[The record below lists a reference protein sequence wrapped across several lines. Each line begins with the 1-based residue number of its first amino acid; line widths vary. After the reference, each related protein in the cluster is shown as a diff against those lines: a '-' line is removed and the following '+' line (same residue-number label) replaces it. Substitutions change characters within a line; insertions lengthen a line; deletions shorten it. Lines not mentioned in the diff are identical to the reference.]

1 VKARGGENVKSEQLE
16 LEPVLEDESEEVV
29 PFKYSISS
37 YGADYTVDSLVK
49 RLDDDTIF
57 NPPFQRGFVWSL
69 GDASRFI
76 ESLLLGLPVP
86 GIFLAKEQESRRL
99 LVVDGQ
105 QRLRTLQMFYDGI
118 FVNKKEFALKGVQK
132 QFAGLTYKT
141 LPSSDKRQ
149 LDDSIIHATII
160 KQDEP
165 SEDDSS
171 IYYIFQRLN
180 TTGIELK
187 PQEIRACIYHGEFS
201 DLLGELNKNAA
212 WRRVFGPVHKSM
224 RDQELVLRFLA
235 LYFDGHDYA
244 KPLNTFLNKYMG
256 RNRHLNQQSE
266 SAIKA
271 AFNPT
276 IEIATEAL
284 GDTAF
289 RPRKALNAAVF
300 DSVMV
305 GLATRLSRGRIKSV
319 DEVRTQYKKL
329 LEKDDFRDATEK
341 STTDEEAVEKRL
353 NIAMQVFASVK

>member
-1 VKARGGENVKSEQLE
+1 MKNEPQQLE
-16 LEPVLEDESEEVV
+16 IEPVEDEKEEVV

-49 RLDDDTIF
+49 RMGDGSIY
-57 NPPFQRGFVWSL
+57 NPPFQRGFVWTL
-69 GDASRFI
+69 GDASRFV

-118 FVNKKEFALKGVQK
+118 FVNRKEFALKGVQK
-132 QFAGLTYKT
+132 QFAGLTYRN
-141 LPSSDKRQ
+141 LPPSDRRQ

-180 TTGIELK
+180 TTGVELK

-201 DLLGELNKNAA
+201 DLLAELNKNEA
-212 WRRVFGPVHKSM
+212 WRKLFGPVHKNM
-224 RDQELVLRFLA
+224 RDQELILRFLA
-235 LYFDGHDYA
+235 LYFDGEHYE
-244 KPLNTFLNKYMG
+244 KPMNSFLNEYMG
-256 RNRHLNQQSE
+256 SNRHLRKQS
-266 SAIKA
+266 A
-271 AFNPT
+271 AELKQAFVPT
-276 IEIATEAL
+276 VELAEHSL
-284 GDTAF
+284 GSIAF

-300 DSVMV
+300 DAIMV
-305 GLATRLSRGRIKSV
+305 GLATRLARGRIKNHNDVEARYS
-319 DEVRTQYKKL
+319 ET
-329 LEKDDFRDATEK
+329 LENELFRYSTETH
-341 STTDEEAVEKRL
+341 TTDEEAVSQRL
-353 NIAMQVFASVK
+353 DIAKQAFASVK